1 VGFFVFGY
9 STDFSPDP
17 VECCLALKKAG
28 GSAFSGVSCLANAR
42 TIWSRSLTLDG
53 KIFLKKDKINL

>member
-1 VGFFVFGY
+1 MD
-9 STDFSPDP
+9 TPQI
-17 VECCLALKKAG
+17 LALILLKVVWQVRKAG

-53 KIFLKKDKINL
+53 KIFLKKR